1 MLRTRKEQNKRKR
14 DKKHGKVDIP
24 TPLLRISLYLP
35 LCPIRDPGTPTED
48 LEMWLV
54 DAVSGKLGEKYV
66 PNKEL
71 NLRPSN

>member
-1 MLRTRKEQNKRKR
+1 MKG

-24 TPLLRISLYLP
+24 ATFPRTSLYLP
-35 LCPIRDPGTPTED
+35 LCPFRDPGTSTED
-48 LEMWLV
+48 VDTWFV
-54 DAVSGKLGEKYV
+54 DAVSGKLGEKNV